1 MKLYSNGK
9 NKIICA
15 DVFEGLSQISN
26 ESVDLIF
33 IDPPYNIGKKFES
46 ILDKWDSDEDY
57 LNWCYK
63 WIDECVNKLKNTGSM
78 YIMTSTQFMPYFD
91 ICVRS

>member
-1 MKLYSNGK
+1 MRSFSDNN

-15 DVFEGLSQISN
+15 DVFEGLSQIED

-46 ILDKWDSDEDY
+46 TIDKWDSDEDY

-63 WIDECVNKLKNTGSM
+63 WIDECICKLKKTGSKWGK
-78 YIMTSTQFMPYFD
+78 
-91 ICVRS
+91 ICHQPEYVCDH

>member
-33 IDPPYNIGKKFES
+33 IDPPYNIGKKFE
-46 ILDKWDSDEDY
+46 
-57 LNWCYK
+57 
-63 WIDECVNKLKNTGSM
+63 
-78 YIMTSTQFMPYFD
+78 
-91 ICVRS
+91 